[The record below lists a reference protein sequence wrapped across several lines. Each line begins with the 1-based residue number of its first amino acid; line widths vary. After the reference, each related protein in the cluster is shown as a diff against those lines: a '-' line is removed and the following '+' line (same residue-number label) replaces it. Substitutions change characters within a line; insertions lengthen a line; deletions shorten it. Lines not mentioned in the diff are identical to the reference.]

1 MRGYHFADLLDGF
14 DDGMTEFLVLKMCP
28 HSIDNALPELVAA
41 LCVNRFIANHGK
53 LVGAWRYE
61 NQHRITVA
69 GLVHVEPLKFP
80 LRNNQWIGVQFAALN
95 INADL
100 TGSF

>member
-41 LCVNRFIANHGK
+41 LLVNRFIADDGE
-53 LVGAWRYE
+53 LVRARRDE
-61 NQHRITVA
+61 N
-69 GLVHVEPLKFP
+69 
-80 LRNNQWIGVQFAALN
+80 
-95 INADL
+95 
-100 TGSF
+100 